1 MIKLLFLCGCVAC
14 GIILSIV
21 WRNSKSQTSKNEP
34 WQLSFHFPVDTSP
47 LLLNSTVSVSVCLC
61 VNFDC
66 KYLFYISTLAGP
78 RPGADMQ
85 KIADIR
91 IGCRA
96 AAADKA
102 STQLWQCQQPC
113 NEWRKKIFLSPTSYS
128 GSKTDIQIVE
138 HDHTLSDE
146 EMTLH
151 QFING
156 LKTRRYNIYT
166 LYSKVKVV
174 SKERKSIVTLSSCK
188 RR

>member
-1 MIKLLFLCGCVAC
+1 MIKLLFLCGRVAC
-14 GIILSIV
+14 GIVLSIV
-21 WRNSKSQTSKNEP
+21 LSGEIQKSRTSKNEP

-113 NEWRKKIFLSPTSYS
+113 NEWRKKIFLSPTHGEIIY
-128 GSKTDIQIVE
+128 GGTRWI
-138 HDHTLSDE
+138 E
-146 EMTLH
+146 EDCSTTFSEYIFLFPACLMISHWLTKNAELNSV
-151 QFING
+151 I
-156 LKTRRYNIYT
+156 
-166 LYSKVKVV
+166 
-174 SKERKSIVTLSSCK
+174 
-188 RR
+188 